1 MNIAMRIVSHRG
13 LLTSPRGPV
22 VPVAGRVPSLLPFS
36 MEYHTEVSLETLAE
50 ADPCS
55 LADASRLRAVYARV
69 LDADPQAPLDDV
81 ARLHALFDVALD
93 HGLVSVVVHYVQEV
107 CLR

>member
-1 MNIAMRIVSHRG
+1 
-13 LLTSPRGPV
+13 
-22 VPVAGRVPSLLPFS
+22 
-36 MEYHTEVSLETLAE
+36 MEYHLEVGLEALAE

-69 LDADPQAPLDDV
+69 LDADPHGALDDV

-93 HGLVSVVVHYVQEV
+93 NGLVSVVVHYVQEV
-107 CLR
+107 RDTWSMCRLLRL